1 MWDSCADKEGKMKED
16 LAKELWDK
24 GIAYLLQEYT

>member
-1 MWDSCADKEGKMKED
+1 VRDEERMVRGDS
-16 LAKELWDK
+16 LKELWDK